1 VVSVQTGVAAV
12 TEFLER
18 KGIPYEVVEHERTE
32 TAVAEARA
40 AGVPAADVAKTI
52 VLRDEEGLR
61 LAVIPA
67 SERLDMHKLRQ
78 ALASRGLRLV
88 TEREMANELDEFEVG
103 AVPPFGSMFDALELV
118 DERLLEHPG
127 RPARCGAGRRRARGR
142 YLRGLSAVAGS
153 AGVREGALGLLGGN
167 HRDGQAERLDPM
179 W

>member
-1 VVSVQTGVAAV
+1 MSVQTGVAAV

-18 KGIPYEVVEHERTE
+18 EGISYEVVEHERTQ

-52 VLRDEEGLR
+52 VLRDEVGLR

-88 TEREMANELDEFEVG
+88 TEQEMAKEFDEFEVG

-118 DERLLEHPG
+118 DERLLEHDRILCGGGDHEHAVLVDPRDVVRAG
-127 RPARCGAGRRRARGR
+127 EAR
-142 YLRGLSAVAGS
+142 VA
-153 AGVREGALGLLGGN
+153 
-167 HRDGQAERLDPM
+167 DICQD
-179 W
+179 

>member
-12 TEFLER
+12 TEFLGRE
-18 KGIPYEVVEHERTE
+18 GISYEVVEHERTQ

-40 AGVPAADVAKTI
+40 ARVPAAEVAKTI
-52 VLRDEEGLR
+52 VLRDEVGLR

-88 TEREMANELDEFEVG
+88 TEQEMAKEFDEFEVG

-118 DERLLEHPG
+118 DERLLEQDRILCGGGDHEHAVLVDPRDVVRAG
-127 RPARCGAGRRRARGR
+127 EAR
-142 YLRGLSAVAGS
+142 VA
-153 AGVREGALGLLGGN
+153 
-167 HRDGQAERLDPM
+167 DICQD
-179 W
+179 

>member
-1 VVSVQTGVAAV
+1 MGVQTGVAAV

-88 TEREMANELDEFEVG
+88 TEREMAKELDEFEVG

-118 DERLLEHPG
+118 DERLLEHDRILCSGGDHEHAVLVDPRDVVRAG
-127 RPARCGAGRRRARGR
+127 DAR
-142 YLRGLSAVAGS
+142 VADICES
-153 AGVREGALGLLGGN
+153 
-167 HRDGQAERLDPM
+167 
-179 W
+179 